1 MIRFGIKTISLRFHS
16 QQENKVDPPSP
27 QTGQPH
33 IKVDA
38 HTACRL
44 VDWGLWK
51 GLWGLVGLLS
61 LVLAHSPLT
70 LLGHLGALGWSVP
83 CGPWGL
89 RSWCGSS
96 PAQLWVESRPGLQ
109 ALAVTPGA
117 AACSKVQGGTL
128 ALPPLERMLV
138 VSFKGRDPSCHSH
151 GRWPGGCAASC
162 LQGEGF
168 WVRVLC
174 LGWEARCPR
183 EQAGNSKE
191 GEVGVPP
198 QGTSLPSTQRA
209 Q

>member
-1 MIRFGIKTISLRFHS
+1 MIRFGIKTISLKFHS

-27 QTGQPH
+27 QTGQPD

-117 AACSKVQGGTL
+117 AACSKVQGGTRPSSL
-128 ALPPLERMLV
+128 RKDAGGFFQGKRPFVSLPWQV
-138 VSFKGRDPSCHSH
+138 AGR
-151 GRWPGGCAASC
+151 
-162 LQGEGF
+162 
-168 WVRVLC
+168 LC
-174 LGWEARCPR
+174 SL
-183 EQAGNSKE
+183 
-191 GEVGVPP
+191 VPP
-198 QGTSLPSTQRA
+198 G
-209 Q
+209 